1 VTIDILRKT
10 GGWCVE
16 LQTPLSY
23 RGKTIDSIEVRMS
36 TANDTIRWLDGHIP
50 SALALLSRLCDLPE
64 PLLRQLVD
72 RDFDRVMMAL
82 FNCVSSS
89 VRTDLERGQ
98 KPMATPEEDLPEDQQ
113 GVPVNDQV
121 DPRFPAVDGPVRRF
135 KPTPQQE
142 QDDAG
147 MNLQPPDSVKAVNE

>member
-1 VTIDILRKT
+1 MAIDILRKT

-23 RGKTIDSIEVRMS
+23 RGATISTIEVRSS
-36 TANDTIRWLDGHIP
+36 TANTTIRWLDGQIP
-50 SALALLSRLCDLPE
+50 SALALLSELCDQPE
-64 PLLRQLVD
+64 RLLRQLVD
-72 RDFDRVMMAL
+72 HDFDRVMMAL
-82 FNCVSSS
+82 FNCVSPS
-89 VRTDLERGQ
+89 VRADLEQGRR
-98 KPMATPEEDLPEDQQ
+98 PMATPEADLPEDQQ
-113 GVPVNDQV
+113 VPVNDQV

-135 KPTPQQE
+135 KSPRQE